1 VRIAGINSLQPRIT
15 PSMTDPATTK
25 SERTRRMMNWTV
37 LAVLVALAAA
47 LYFSVII
54 KIAKYGY

>member
-1 VRIAGINSLQPRIT
+1 
-15 PSMTDPATTK
+15 MTDPATTK